1 MKAFSNG
8 LAWRSPAED
17 TLTPCVVG
25 GRLDT
30 RIVAKPYCARD
41 IAGAV
46 AALLGQQEDGFD

>member
-1 MKAFSNG
+1 MKAFGND
-8 LAWRSPAED
+8 LAWRSRAED